1 MRPRDARG
9 QLALEDLPGVDVG
22 SLGWASWADL
32 FPLLRGLPTLAG
44 KSAGGLVDLRH
55 AHANEPGHGNAHGD
69 VHAGLLHAPVS
80 LFAWP

>member
-1 MRPRDARG
+1 MTAC
-9 QLALEDLPGVDVG
+9 VG

-32 FPLLRGLPTLAG
+32 FPLLRGLPTLAV

-69 VHAGLLHAPVS
+69 LHARRHHAKRDRAVLGPVTDT
-80 LFAWP
+80 FGAVC